1 MYSKVNYTIVG
12 LFVVLF
18 TIGMVWF
25 GFWLGKY
32 GQKDTYDTYQTYFSE
47 SISGLS
53 KDSTVMLHGI
63 SIGYVSDISIDKKHI
78 NQTHVI
84 LKIKKDIP
92 ITEDMYTTLKMMG
105 ITGLLSVEIEGGS
118 SNAKLLKPTKSY
130 IPTIPSKKSWIN
142 DTKKMIENVSADV
155 QDISQQLKKVL
166 SDKNIEHFN
175 NILANSDDI
184 SNKLKMTL
192 DEVNSTIQTFKE
204 SITHMDSNFSSAIV
218 DFHSMSNNFDT
229 ITKKSVPVI
238 KSIKKATLDFQ
249 VATDK
254 FTKSLDRGDYNI
266 KRTLEPT
273 IMDIQMLSQDVSDLL
288 NTIMQSPNAIIFRS
302 REVKKGPGE

>member
-32 GQKDTYDTYQTYFSE
+32 GKTDQYDTYTTYFSE
-47 SISGLS
+47 SVSGLS

-63 SIGYVSDISIDKKHI
+63 SVGYVSDITIDKEHI
-78 NQTHVI
+78 DKTKVM
-84 LKIKKDIP
+84 LKIKKGIP

-118 SNAKLLKPTKSY
+118 SKSKLLKPTSSH
-130 IPTIPSKKSWIN
+130 IPVIPSKESWIN
-142 DTKKMIENVSADV
+142 DTKKVIENVSVDV
-155 QDISQQLKKVL
+155 QDISKQLKKVF
-166 SDKNIEHFN
+166 SDENIEHFN

-184 SNKLKMTL
+184 STKLKVTL
-192 DEVNSTIQTFKE
+192 DEVNSTIQTFKD

-229 ITKKSVPVI
+229 ITKKTIPVI